1 MNGDVMQVV
10 YKGKLYEY
18 EVIGRSIV
26 NPDKVNEEY
35 MKYQNGNY
43 LTLLGCYPIG
53 SDKQRILIIGQLKQT
68 K

>member
-1 MNGDVMQVV
+1 MQVV
-10 YKGKLYEY
+10 YEGKLYEY
-18 EVIGRSIV
+18 EVIDKVIV

-35 MKYQNGNY
+35 LKYQDGSF

-53 SDKQRILIIGQLKQT
+53 SDRQRILVIGKLKVV